1 MQHSSELSKMCGATA
16 RRCNASASNRNT
28 RRAVVFGLSTLLA
41 ACSVSDFDIIEQR
54 RFGNSGFDSRYG
66 EVVDSGFRIP
76 AVDLTEVDRNL
87 LRSVVRYNGPYRPG
101 TIVVDVE
108 SRRLYLVVENGSAIR
123 YAVGVGREEA
133 LNFRGSAVI
142 GRKSEWPAWTPTESM
157 IERIPKYA
165 RYAGG
170 MPGGIGNPLGARALY
185 LYRDGHDTY
194 FRIHGTNEPESIGKA
209 VSSGCIRMLN
219 QDVIDLYARV
229 PIGAPV
235 IVLQQSSKISG

>member
-1 MQHSSELSKMCGATA
+1 MSETKNCI
-16 RRCNASASNRNT
+16 T
-28 RRAVVFGLSTLLA
+28 RRALVFGLSTLLA
-41 ACSVSDFDIIEQR
+41 GCSVSDFDIIEQG

-66 EVVDSGFRIP
+66 EVVDGGYRIP
-76 AVDLTEVDRNL
+76 AVDLIDQNL
-87 LRSVVRYNGPYRPG
+87 LRSVVHFNSPYHPG

-108 SRRLYLVVENGSAIR
+108 SRRLYLVVQNGSAIR

-142 GRKSEWPAWTPTESM
+142 GRKSEWPTWTPTESM
-157 IERIPKYA
+157 IEHIPKYA
-165 RYAGG
+165 RFAGG
-170 MPGGIGNPLGARALY
+170 MPGGLGNPLGARALY
-185 LYRDGHDTY
+185 LYRDGQDTY
-194 FRIHGTNEPESIGKA
+194 FRIHGTNEPDSIGKA

-219 QDVIDLYARV
+219 QDVIDLFTRV

>member
-1 MQHSSELSKMCGATA
+1 MKFNQAEGATLV
-16 RRCNASASNRNT
+16 NTFDSIT
-28 RRAVVFGLSTLLA
+28 RRAAVFGLSTLLA
-41 ACSVSDFDIIEQR
+41 ACSVSDFDVIEQG
-54 RFGNSGFDSRYG
+54 RFGSSGFDSRYG
-66 EVVDSGFRIP
+66 EVVDSGHRIP
-76 AVDLTEVDRNL
+76 AVDLTEIDQTL

-108 SRRLYLVVENGSAIR
+108 NRRLYLVVDNGSAIR

-133 LNFRGSAVI
+133 LNFRGAAVI
-142 GRKSEWPAWTPTESM
+142 GRKSEWPTWTPTESM
-157 IERIPKYA
+157 IQRIPKYA

-170 MPGGIGNPLGARALY
+170 MPGGVGNPLGARALY

-194 FRIHGTNEPESIGKA
+194 FRIHGTNEPDSIGKA

-219 QDVIDLYARV
+219 QDAIDLYGRV

-235 IVLQQSSKISG
+235 IVLQQSAKISG

>member
-1 MQHSSELSKMCGATA
+1 MSEIKNCI
-16 RRCNASASNRNT
+16 T
-28 RRAVVFGLSTLLA
+28 RRSVVFGLSTLLA
-41 ACSVSDFDIIEQR
+41 SCSVSDFDILEQGH
-54 RFGNSGFDSRYG
+54 FGNSGFDSRYG
-66 EVVDSGFRIP
+66 EVVDSGYRIP
-76 AVDLTEVDRNL
+76 AVDLSEIDRNL
-87 LRSVVRYNGPYRPG
+87 LRSVVRYNSPYRPG
-101 TIVVDVE
+101 AIVVDVE
-108 SRRLYLVVENGSAIR
+108 SRRLYLVAENGSAIR

-142 GRKSEWPAWTPTESM
+142 GRKSEWPTWTPTGSM

-170 MPGGIGNPLGARALY
+170 MPGGVGNPLGARALY
-185 LYRDGHDTY
+185 LYRDGQDTY
-194 FRIHGTNEPESIGKA
+194 FRIHGTNEPDSIGKA

-235 IVLQQSSKISG
+235 NVLQQSSKISG